1 MITNINYLKTTLECL
16 EEGQTPMTEMKILKT
31 MQQICEMNIQR
42 IELDLVD
49 KVEGKLFGMTMVICW
64 SAPDCGTSV

>member
-1 MITNINYLKTTLECL
+1 VITNINYLKTALECL

-49 KVEGKLFGMTMVICW
+49 KVEGKLFKENEN
-64 SAPDCGTSV
+64 A

>member
-1 MITNINYLKTTLECL
+1 MITNINYLKTALECL

-31 MQQICEMNIQR
+31 IQQICDMNIQR

-49 KVEGKLFGMTMVICW
+49 KVEDRLYNSNTN
-64 SAPDCGTSV
+64 

>member
-1 MITNINYLKTTLECL
+1 MITNINYLKTALECL

-49 KVEGKLFGMTMVICW
+49 KVEDRLYNNDTVKGATN
-64 SAPDCGTSV
+64 A

>member
-1 MITNINYLKTTLECL
+1 MITNINYLKTALECL

-31 MQQICEMNIQR
+31 IQQICEMNIQR

-49 KVEGKLFGMTMVICW
+49 KVEDRLYNSNTN
-64 SAPDCGTSV
+64 

>member
-1 MITNINYLKTTLECL
+1 
-16 EEGQTPMTEMKILKT
+16 MKILKT

-49 KVEGKLFGMTMVICW
+49 KVEGKLFKENEN
-64 SAPDCGTSV
+64 A

>member
-1 MITNINYLKTTLECL
+1 MITNINYLKTAMECL

-31 MQQICEMNIQR
+31 IQQICDMNIQR

-49 KVEGKLFGMTMVICW
+49 KVEDRLYNNDTVKGATN
-64 SAPDCGTSV
+64 A

>member
-1 MITNINYLKTTLECL
+1 MITNINYLKTAVECL

-31 MQQICEMNIQR
+31 IQQICDMNIQR

-49 KVEGKLFGMTMVICW
+49 KVEDRLYNNDTVKGATN
-64 SAPDCGTSV
+64 A

>member
-1 MITNINYLKTTLECL
+1 MITNINYLKTALECL

-31 MQQICEMNIQR
+31 MQQICEMNLQR

-49 KVEGKLFGMTMVICW
+49 KVEGKLFKE
-64 SAPDCGTSV
+64 SDRA

>member
-1 MITNINYLKTTLECL
+1 MITNINYLKTALECL

-49 KVEGKLFGMTMVICW
+49 KVEDRLYNSSTN
-64 SAPDCGTSV
+64 

>member
-1 MITNINYLKTTLECL
+1 MITNINYLKTALECL

-31 MQQICEMNIQR
+31 MQQICEMNLQR

-49 KVEGKLFGMTMVICW
+49 KVEDRLYNNDTVKGATN
-64 SAPDCGTSV
+64 A

>member
-1 MITNINYLKTTLECL
+1 MITNINYLKTALECL

-49 KVEGKLFGMTMVICW
+49 KVEGKLFKENEN
-64 SAPDCGTSV
+64 A